1 MSHTFA
7 DYGDRNILTPGCAGP
22 GMAGDVMG
30 QGNGQAQLFPNG
42 LQISVDTMGGIDI
55 LLPLI
60 HTRLGDDGK
69 KVRGLG
75 NIVTAHDLLHARLP
89 FYKKLL
95 PGFLPPVREDTV
107 SEILL
112 P

>member
-1 MSHTFA
+1 
-7 DYGDRNILTPGCAGP
+7 
-22 GMAGDVMG
+22 MARDVMG

-60 HTRLGDDGK
+60 HTRPDDDGK

-75 NIVTAHDLLHARLP
+75 NIVTAHDLLHGTAP
-89 FYKKLL
+89 
-95 PGFLPPVREDTV
+95 
-107 SEILL
+107 ILQKVVDRFSSAGT
-112 P
+112 